1 MFFAWHPWQ
10 GDTLPPAVRT
20 APKTGVGL
28 GDGMA
33 VDGARLPTP
42 ADARVA
48 SAERGAAAPRPVALV
63 ERQVPELG
71 VSDARPAS
79 QTTSVTAPER
89 PPPQSPSPA
98 PAPVPVSTPAPTP
111 IPSPQPVDTGETTA
125 PPDLSTAVVKVP
137 VRVEN
142 ATVQIC
148 DSHEYAL
155 TFSVYREGMVFAPSG
170 DENSV
175 VRVVDGDT
183 VIAESFLEALSES
196 TWHEIEVDFAAS
208 NDSEGFSAIYL
219 DGEPIALAAGVGL
232 IPSGSDCAPL
242 EVGLFRDGQPVQESS
257 EFRIAGL
264 EFSDAQ
270 ESALP

>member
-1 MFFAWHPWQ
+1 M
-10 GDTLPPAVRT
+10 
-20 APKTGVGL
+20 
-28 GDGMA
+28 
-33 VDGARLPTP
+33 
-42 ADARVA
+42 
-48 SAERGAAAPRPVALV
+48 
-63 ERQVPELG
+63 
-71 VSDARPAS
+71 
-79 QTTSVTAPER
+79 
-89 PPPQSPSPA
+89 
-98 PAPVPVSTPAPTP
+98 
-111 IPSPQPVDTGETTA
+111 
-125 PPDLSTAVVKVP
+125 VKVP